1 MKQSFDPLKPKSWL
15 INPRTFNTYFRTW
28 KLFSFFLFFPSK
40 VLGSFFH
47 RSFGFKSENKNCCSW
62 LTSLKLES
70 FSLFLFLSLSHTHTY
85 THKDQN
91 RDTVVQALARF
102 VLFNFFTLLF
112 FVSQS
117 EREIR
122 SKKIRCWKTTHCSLG
137 KLTTPLLLVFYRLA
151 FLCSLCFIH
160 VHTHLPT
167 KIPSKLIYEAELFKL
182 SKKPLSVQ
190 SAVFYTKFF
199 EITLKLNLLNFYRR
213 SKLTNKALKSVK
225 LKQYNSTF

>member
-1 MKQSFDPLKPKSWL
+1 MVSVKRNSGFWRRPRLWNNVL
-15 INPRTFNTYFRTW
+15 IRLNLNVDLSILEIKTLIFTHGNYF
-28 KLFSFFLFFPSK
+28 LFSFFFPSK
-40 VLGSFFH
+40 VHGSFFH

-70 FSLFLFLSLSHTHTY
+70 LSFSLSLSHTHTHTY

-112 FVSQS
+112 FLSQS

-137 KLTTPLLLVFYRLA
+137 KLTTPLLLVFLSSGL
-151 FLCSLCFIH
+151 FMFI
-160 VHTHLPT
+160 VL
-167 KIPSKLIYEAELFKL
+167 
-182 SKKPLSVQ
+182 
-190 SAVFYTKFF
+190 YT
-199 EITLKLNLLNFYRR
+199 R
-213 SKLTNKALKSVK
+213 SYTFTNK
-225 LKQYNSTF
+225 NTFKTHIWSRTFQTE